1 MANPRQRSKARSH
14 KSTKPSLSVKRRMH
28 HKLNKAPP
36 LKGPEVLQGQ
46 WDKTKTVFQKYVQI
60 TALGIIL
67 FLFSKHI
74 ADSSYAA
81 LGLLPSIPLPQGPS
95 SSRSHRAKLPFLPG
109 QPAAGD
115 DDDDEALKG
124 AIVGYGRIIRD
135 DEGNVIDIILPEDEA
150 GAQGGEEQDA
160 GSETEEPRVVEAK
173 TEVVKCTCISSCSHF
188 AQPLPHRAM
197 TDQQRSRLSQ
207 PPRRLSSDTPRFLS
221 VLGCITSSRSTGMTL
236 RRWRRISSSTCGRR
250 LKGRSRG

>member
-46 WDKTKTVFQKYVQI
+46 WDKTKTVFQN
-60 TALGIIL
+60 
-67 FLFSKHI
+67 
-74 ADSSYAA
+74 YAA

-173 TEVVKCTCISSCSHF
+173 TEVVKSLEALAATAAPVKRHTSVSERTWLHN
-188 AQPLPHRAM
+188 LVEKHGDDTEAM
-197 TDQQRSRLSQ
+197 ATDLKLNVWQKTQGEIKRMIKKAGGVDKLRKE
-207 PPRRLSSDTPRFLS
+207 
-221 VLGCITSSRSTGMTL
+221 LGEMDVD
-236 RRWRRISSSTCGRR
+236 
-250 LKGRSRG
+250 